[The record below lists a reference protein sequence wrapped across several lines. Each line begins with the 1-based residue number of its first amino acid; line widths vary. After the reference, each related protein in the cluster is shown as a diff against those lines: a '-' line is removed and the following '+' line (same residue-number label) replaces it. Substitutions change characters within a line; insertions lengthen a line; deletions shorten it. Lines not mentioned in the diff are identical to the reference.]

1 VSIVDHQG
9 KLIGRFGKTPAGT
22 ELGKFLTPHG
32 LAVDSRDDVYV
43 GEVSW
48 TGWPQI
54 FFPDTPRPV
63 HIRCLQ
69 KFEKVA

>member
-1 VSIVDHQG
+1 MSMVDH

-22 ELGKFLTPHG
+22 ELGKFLAPHG
-32 LAVDSRDDVYV
+32 FAVDSRDDVYV

-48 TGWPQI
+48 TGWPQV
-54 FFPDTPRPV
+54 FPDTPRPV

-69 KFEKVA
+69 KFERVA